1 MKGINQAE
9 LEKKLD
15 LVIQKL
21 MNLGGPEDEKELEA
35 RAEKK
40 LVFSAEILGLKSGTG
55 PRE

>member
-21 MNLGGPEDEKELEA
+21 MNLGGPEDEKELE
-35 RAEKK
+35 EKK
-40 LVFSAEILGLKSGTG
+40 LVFSAEILVLKSGTG